1 MKILVTGG
9 MGYIG
14 SHTAVALQEHGYEV
28 VMVDNLSNSRREVQE
43 NIFRITG
50 KAIALEVFDLCNADR
65 TRAFFSAHK
74 DIEGVIHFAAHKAV
88 GESVANP
95 MKYYGNNLI
104 SLMNILRGMDN
115 TGSSTLVFSSSCTVY
130 GQPEELPV
138 SEEAPVQKAL
148 SPYGNTKQISE
159 EMITDHIHSEACDG
173 MRAVL
178 LRYFNPIGAH
188 DSAHIGELPLGVPDN
203 LVPYITQ
210 TAAGKRD
217 QLKVF
222 GNDYNTHDGTAIR
235 DYIHVMDLAHAHVKA
250 LDRMLQGK
258 HKDPV
263 EIFNLGTGT
272 GYSVMDVIK
281 AFEKVTGKPLNYAFA
296 PRRPGDVEKVWANPE
311 KANKIL
317 QWKAKQNLEQMMRSA
332 WKWEMSLKK

>member
-9 MGYIG
+9 LGYIG
-14 SHTAVALQEHGYEV
+14 SHTAVALQNRGYKV
-28 VMVDNLSNSRREVQE
+28 IIVDNLANSRREVVD
-43 NIFRITG
+43 NIGIITG
-50 KAIALEVFDLCNADR
+50 NSPCLEVFDLCCAAD
-65 TRAFFSAHK
+65 TRDFFSRHK
-74 DIEGVIHFAAHKAV
+74 DIKGVIHFAAHKAV

-95 MKYYGNNLI
+95 LKYYGNNII
-104 SLMNILRGMDN
+104 SLLNILQGMD
-115 TGSSTLVFSSSCTVY
+115 TIGCSTLVFSSSCTVY

-138 SEEAPVQKAL
+138 SEEAPVQKAF

-159 EMITDHIHSEACDG
+159 EIITDHIHSQSSGAD

-210 TAAGKRD
+210 TASGKRD
-217 QLKVF
+217 TLKVF

-235 DYIHVMDLAHAHVKA
+235 DYIHVMDLAGAHVKA
-250 LDRMLQGK
+250 LDRMLNSE
-258 HKDPV
+258 HDDPV

-272 GYSVMDVIK
+272 GYSVLDVIK
-281 AFEKVTGKPLNYAFA
+281 AFEKVSGKPLNFCFA

-317 QWKAKQNLEQMMRSA
+317 QWKATRTLNDMMKSA
-332 WKWEMSLKK
+332 WEWEKKC